1 MAGATMAAR
10 VEAIGHTLPR
20 TTPSTGLLP
29 RKMHKQ
35 YTSGAVS
42 VGVLW
47 VSRLVWIVGY
57 EGGDTLY

>member
-10 VEAIGHTLPR
+10 VETIGHTLPR
-20 TTPSTGLLP
+20 PTPSTGRPPP
-29 RKMHKQ
+29 REMHKQ

-42 VGVLW
+42 VGGLW

-57 EGGDTLY
+57 

>member
-57 EGGDTLY
+57 KGGDTLY

>member
-10 VEAIGHTLPR
+10 VETIGHTLPR
-20 TTPSTGLLP
+20 PTPSTGRPPP
-29 RKMHKQ
+29 REMHKQ

-57 EGGDTLY
+57 

>member
-1 MAGATMAAR
+1 MAGATMTAR

-20 TTPSTGLLP
+20 TTPSSRRPPP

-42 VGVLW
+42 VGTMGL
-47 VSRLVWIVGY
+47 
-57 EGGDTLY
+57 